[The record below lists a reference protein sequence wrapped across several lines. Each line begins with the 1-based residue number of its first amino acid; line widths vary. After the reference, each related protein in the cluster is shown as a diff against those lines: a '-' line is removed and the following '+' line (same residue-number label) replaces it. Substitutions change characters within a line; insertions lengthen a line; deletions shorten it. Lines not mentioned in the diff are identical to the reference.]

1 MPSIAIVTMVQKRDL
16 PSAFASLENMRRL
29 VPPQQDGAAVSVQR
43 LILLNDERDA
53 SIEDRLRMASGGEV
67 ISEGRNLGVAGG
79 RNFLVRAAA
88 ARGADYILSIDD
100 DIILPPDFL
109 QLLWADYVAL
119 NRAIKA
125 LGILTPATLDFP
137 SLQAV
142 LFDEA
147 EVASLAEGRPVKTPL
162 AQALLEKIEQA
173 GGLSAQNIYHMGI
186 RDWRGCYLFTDHA
199 TDKIIQSEYGVEPS
213 PHLGAQSNLKN
224 APEAG
229 VRITSQGDPVEV
241 DTAPGGICF
250 YSTAMFN
257 DIGGVD
263 EIFNPFGYEDADFA
277 LRAKQKGYRHFCAP
291 RALALHDIAF
301 RLSARSLEIVKAT
314 QGKITGVLARR
325 NLGGAQSAAG
335 VLAVT
340 RRVLDDVGADGL
352 RAGERDGAFPSLRRL
367 KALLAYVS
375 NLVVFAL
382 PEKAELAALSE
393 EQAIQVLKTAL
404 QSIFPSLDEK
414 KISISGDGA
423 RISVRAEDRDD
434 EILDVHVRRSEGGT
448 QICVGID
455 ILKFSMRATL
465 LPSLLRDLTDDD
477 CLSLS
482 LSVVI
487 GMSSDDSFEL
497 SELKMRIPG
506 GFALEGALRGRRG
519 ENRECA
525 VRSFVIESSTLH
537 LRDEG
542 ALPRLVHSLSRI
554 EEKNPETLLAA
565 YKEEYFRKD
574 RAPLFAW
581 LSGAEDSL
589 SISWSGA
596 FDGMPSAPEL
606 SASFAAAP
614 HAGPNK
620 AQQWL
625 LKYNEPPVRH
635 YAARQVFH
643 ANVPVEGGLV
653 AKMKRLVSEDPSVTP
668 FPETYRPALPTKI
681 SRKLRYMAA
690 SRGVALT
697 PNEKR
702 ILSYKDYARG
712 KRAFVIG
719 NGPSLNKVDLSL
731 LKNEVTFG
739 VNAIYLNR
747 EKMGFLPTHY
757 IVEDI
762 FVAEDRADEIN
773 ALHGPTK
780 WIGNYLRY
788 CLSGDEETCWLNV
801 ACDYSNYLG
810 FPHFSD
816 NAARIVWVGGTVS
829 YIAMQLAF
837 FMGYDQVY
845 LVGFDHSYSVP
856 KDAKVEGRAIT
867 SVSDDPNHF
876 HPDYFGKGY
885 RWHDP
890 RVDRM
895 EAAYQKARSAF
906 RAANREILNAT
917 AGGKLE
923 VFDRVDFESLF

>member
-16 PSAFASLENMRRL
+16 PSAFASLENMQHL

-53 SIEDRLRMASGGEV
+53 SIENRLLEASGGEV

-125 LGILTPATLDFP
+125 VGILTPATLDFP
-137 SLQAV
+137 SLQTV

-147 EVASLAEGRPVKTPL
+147 EVASLAEGRPAETPMT
-162 AQALLEKIEQA
+162 QALLGKVEQA

-213 PHLGAQSNLKN
+213 PNQGAQSNLKN

-229 VRITSQGDPVEV
+229 AMIAAQGDPVEI

-250 YSTAMFN
+250 YSTAMFK

-291 RALALHDIAF
+291 RAVALHDIAF
-301 RLSARSLEIVKAT
+301 RLSERPLEIVKAT

-325 NLGGAQSAAG
+325 NLRGAQSTAG

-340 RRVLDDVGADGL
+340 RRILDDVGTENL
-352 RAGERDGAFPSLRRL
+352 SAGERDEAFPSLRRL
-367 KALLAYVS
+367 EALLAYVS
-375 NLVVFAL
+375 NLLVFAI
-382 PEKAELAALSE
+382 PERAELAALSE
-393 EQAIQVLKTAL
+393 KQAVQVLKTAL
-404 QSIFPSLDEK
+404 QSIFPSLDEE
-414 KISISGDGA
+414 KISISDDGA
-423 RISVRAEDRDD
+423 RLSALAEDRDD
-434 EILDVHVRRSEGGT
+434 EILDVHVRRSEDGT
-448 QICVGID
+448 RVRFGID
-455 ILKFSMRATL
+455 IFKFSMRATL
-465 LPSLLRDLTDDD
+465 LPSLLRDLADDGR
-477 CLSLS
+477 LSFS
-482 LSVVI
+482 LGVVLQI
-487 GMSSDDSFEL
+487 SSDDSFEL
-497 SELKMRIPG
+497 NELKMRVPG
-506 GFALEGALRGRRG
+506 GFALEGTLRGRRG
-519 ENRECA
+519 EKRECA
-525 VRSFVIESSTLH
+525 VRSLVVESSTLY

-542 ALPRLVHSLSRI
+542 ALPRLFYALSRI
-554 EEKNPETLLAA
+554 EEIKPAALLEA
-565 YKEEYFRKD
+565 YKDEFFFEGRS
-574 RAPLFAW
+574 PLFDW
-581 LSGAEDSL
+581 LSGAADSL

-596 FDGMPSAPEL
+596 FDGAPSAPEL
-606 SASFAAAP
+606 SASFAAAS

-625 LKYNEPPVRH
+625 LKHNEAPVRH

-681 SRKLRYMAA
+681 TRKLRYMSA

-702 ILSYKDYARG
+702 ILSYKDYGRG
-712 KRAFVIG
+712 KRAFIIG
-719 NGPSLNKVDLSL
+719 NGPSLNKVDLRL
-731 LKNEVTFG
+731 LKDEETFG

-837 FMGYDQVY
+837 FMGYDEVY

-867 SVSDDPNHF
+867 STSDDPNHF

-906 RAANREILNAT
+906 RAANREIFNAT